1 MSAKKKESSK
11 INTPKKE
18 KKPSKPKNVNR
29 PTELYDKKPHKKS
42 KLAAKIIGP
51 LLVMLLAF
59 LGVNGI
65 GTGSGDSRKVPSQE
79 SGSGDNI
86 TPSESEPDKE
96 VIVITVAAKETETPE
111 VPSVTIVEISIN
123 EDGYIYKNQK
133 CSLNEI
139 FDDISEWD
147 EIHFT
152 VKNASEDDVLA
163 LQNMAKE
170 RDIKIVET
178 S

>member
-1 MSAKKKESSK
+1 MKDVYCRIKMQ
-11 INTPKKE
+11 NQ
-18 KKPSKPKNVNR
+18 NV
-29 PTELYDKKPHKKS
+29 E
-42 KLAAKIIGP
+42 
-51 LLVMLLAF
+51 
-59 LGVNGI
+59 
-65 GTGSGDSRKVPSQE
+65 
-79 SGSGDNI
+79 
-86 TPSESEPDKE
+86 
-96 VIVITVAAKETETPE
+96 
-111 VPSVTIVEISIN
+111 SIN

-133 CSLNEI
+133 CTLNEI
-139 FDDISEWD
+139 FDDINEWD